1 MSCQRDGHD
10 ARVLRLAA
18 EERAALGISSLLV
31 PTSVR
36 VPPEGAQD
44 LDHLESLVDDWD
56 VQVLRT
62 LLCASRRSG
71 KVHQTLTGRV

>member
-56 VQVLRT
+56 V
-62 LLCASRRSG
+62 
-71 KVHQTLTGRV
+71 